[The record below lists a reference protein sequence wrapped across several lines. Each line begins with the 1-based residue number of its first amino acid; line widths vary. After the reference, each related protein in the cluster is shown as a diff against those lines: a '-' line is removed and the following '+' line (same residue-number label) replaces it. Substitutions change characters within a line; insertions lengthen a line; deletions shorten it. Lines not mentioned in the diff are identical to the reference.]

1 MAVQRLQGMFT
12 AAGWHVLTV
21 KYGRELAQLFAG
33 PGGEALRARIDEMP
47 NEQYQR
53 MLRAPAGEVRE
64 RLLDGASYEHDIDR
78 AIKELDDERLHRTVR
93 NLGGHDPAALLDA
106 YRAADTT
113 PDQPSI
119 IFAYTIKGWLLPT
132 EGHPSNHSALL
143 SAEQYE
149 ALARRLG
156 ADSDDPW
163 APLDDGTAEG
173 RLCATVAERL
183 TRPHLEPAQG
193 VSVPVELERE
203 HTGKASTQQALGRM
217 LVDLSHSVPEVARRI
232 VTVSPDVASST
243 NLGGWI
249 NRVGIWS
256 IGDRVDWFSDDGQ
269 TLVKWH
275 EHRQGQHIE
284 MGIAEVNL
292 VGMLGELGATWS
304 RDGQALLPIGTI
316 YDPFV
321 ARALEPWSFGMYA
334 GGQSILIGTPSGVTL
349 APEGGAHQ
357 SISTPSIGIEQPQ
370 CIGWEPA
377 FGKDLEWT
385 LLYAL
390 AQLSRPDGSS
400 SYFRLTTRPLDQ
412 QLCPLPTDPAALDQR
427 RQDVLAGGYRLREG
441 SRDAQIT
448 LVGVGAVMP
457 EVLTAAEMLDRD
469 TGRAPHVVCLTSPDL
484 VFRATQARRGLTS
497 GSDAIL
503 GRLFPD
509 DRLTPIVT
517 VMDGHPHTL
526 SFLGVTGRIPITNIG
541 VERFGQAGSLEDVY
555 AHHGLDPETIVGA
568 AVDLIV

>member
-1 MAVQRLQGMFT
+1 
-12 AAGWHVLTV
+12 
-21 KYGRELAQLFAG
+21 
-33 PGGEALRARIDEMP
+33 MP

-53 MLRAPAGEVRE
+53 MLRAPSSEVRQ
-64 RLLDGASYEHDIDR
+64 RLLEGAAHVREINRAVKDI
-78 AIKELDDERLHRTVR
+78 DDERLYRTVR

-106 YRAADTT
+106 YRAADATAT
-113 PDQPSI
+113 QPSI
-119 IFAYTIKGWLLPT
+119 IFAYTIKGWSLPT

-143 SAEQYE
+143 SQEQYT
-149 ALARRLG
+149 ALATRLG
-156 ADSDDPW
+156 ADAGDPW
-163 APLDDGTAEG
+163 APPDPDSDEG
-173 RLCATVAERL
+173 RLCARTAERL
-183 TRPHLEPAQG
+183 DHSRQPPAQG
-193 VSVPVELERE
+193 VGVPTQLDRE
-203 HTGKASTQQALGRM
+203 HTGTTSTQQTFGRM
-217 LVDLSHSVPEVARRI
+217 LVDLSHGVPDVARRI

-256 IGDRVDWFSDDGQ
+256 IGDRVDWFSDDRQ

-275 EHRQGQHIE
+275 EHQQGQHIE

-292 VGMLGELGATWS
+292 VGMLSELGATWS
-304 RDGQALLPIGTI
+304 RDGHTLLPIGTI

-357 SISTPSIGIEQPQ
+357 SISTPSIGIEQPE

-377 FGKDLEWT
+377 FGQDLEWT

-390 AQLSRPDGSS
+390 SRLGRPDGTSG
-400 SYFRLTTRPLDQ
+400 YFRLTTRPLDQ
-412 QLCPLPTDPAALDQR
+412 SLCPLPTDATALEQR

-441 SRDAQIT
+441 TADAQIT

-457 EVLTAAEMLDRD
+457 EVLTAADILARD
-469 TGRAPHVVCLTSPDL
+469 TGRTPHVVCLTSPDL
-484 VFRATQARRGLTS
+484 VFRATQARRGLTG

-503 GRLFPD
+503 ARLFPE

-541 VERFGQAGSLEDVY
+541 VERFGQAGSLQDVY

-568 AVDLIV
+568 ALDLTV